1 MPNFRITSSA
11 FLRAGENDVV
21 EDIVFDTSASQRLQ
35 PQPSQTRSADASTLR
50 ARLRLAGASQTRSIG
65 AAALRARLRL
75 VGASET
81 RSTGSAS
88 LRQPTTGLRLQ
99 GASQT
104 RSAGVAQLRYITL
117 GQRLARARVTLTTVE
132 LRARLVEP

>member
-1 MPNFRITSSA
+1 VPNFRITSSA

-35 PQPSQTRSADASTLR
+35 PE
-50 ARLRLAGASQTRSIG
+50 ASQTRSVG
-65 AAALRARLRL
+65 AATLRARLRL
-75 VGASET
+75 VGASQT
-81 RSTGSAS
+81 RSTGSAT

-104 RSAGVAQLRYITL
+104 RSRGTADLRFITL

>member
-1 MPNFRITSSA
+1 VPNFRITSSA

-21 EDIVFDTSASQRLQ
+21 EDIVFDTNAGQRLQ
-35 PQPSQTRSADASTLR
+35 PEASQTRSGGAVTLR
-50 ARLRLAGASQTRSIG
+50 ARLRLAGASQTRSTG

-75 VGASET
+75 VGASQT
-81 RSTGSAS
+81 RSTGSAT

-99 GASQT
+99 GVSQT
-104 RSAGVAQLRYITL
+104 RSRGTADLRFITL